1 MTAERAAG
9 ESYFDWAAR
18 LFDPAALAVKP
29 EALRGL
35 RVLDISVIIFGP
47 ATADFLGELGA
58 EVIKVEMPGGGDVTR
73 ILGHAGCFWKNVSVA
88 FFPQNHSKYHVGID
102 MHHADGQALIRKL
115 AACSD
120 ILVENF
126 KPGTTET
133 KWGLGYRQLREVNPR
148 LIYVANTG
156 FGQWGPFAEGR
167 ASYDGLAQAVSGL
180 TAISGFPGALPTKV
194 GNYLG
199 DWFGACMS
207 AMGALAALRWRDR
220 TGEGQFV
227 EMAQCEGLLRALD
240 WTWLYAGLTGR
251 DRPRT
256 GNRDPIHVPSG
267 IFRCRDG
274 YVAVVAGA
282 DGEFRGL
289 AAALDRPE
297 LADEARFRTAA
308 ARRAPAHADALDLLI
323 AAWCAGLE
331 RAEVAAAA
339 RAHGFAAAPVM
350 DGGDQY
356 RDAHFRA
363 RGSVWELDDPVY
375 GRVVDYGP
383 APKLSA
389 TPARHKWAGKP
400 VGWHNH
406 QVLKG
411 VLGLTDVEIADLERR
426 GVVGRWADRRGAKP
440 PDEWKGTPP
449 VL

>member
-1 MTAERAAG
+1 VT
-9 ESYFDWAAR
+9 ESYFDWAGR
-18 LFDPAALAVKP
+18 LFDPARLHTKP
-29 EALRGL
+29 EALRGI

-102 MHHADGQALIRKL
+102 MHHGEGQALIRKL
-115 AACSD
+115 ASRAD
-120 ILVENF
+120 VLVENF
-126 KPGTTET
+126 KPGTTEA
-133 KWGLGYRQLREVNPR
+133 KWGLGYRQLRELNPR
-148 LIYVANTG
+148 LIYVSNTG

-180 TAISGFPGALPTKV
+180 TAISGFEGAPPTKV

-199 DWFGACMS
+199 DWFGACLS

-227 EMAQCEGLLRALD
+227 EMAQCEGLVRALD

-251 DRPRT
+251 NRPKT
-256 GNRDPIHVPSG
+256 GNRDPVFVPSG
-267 IFRCRDG
+267 VFRCRDG

-282 DGEFRGL
+282 DPEFRGL
-289 AAALDRPE
+289 AAALGQSA
-297 LADEARFRTAA
+297 LADDARFRTAA
-308 ARRAPAHADALDLLI
+308 ARRDPAHADTLDRTI
-323 AAWCAGLE
+323 ADWCGIRS
-331 RAEVAAAA
+331 RADVESAA
-339 RAHGFAAAPVM
+339 RQHGFAAAPVM
-350 DGGDQY
+350 SGQDQY
-356 RDAHFRA
+356 HDPHFRA
-363 RGSVWELDDPVY
+363 RGSVVELDDPVY

-400 VGWHNH
+400 VGWHNAH
-406 QVLKG
+406 VLKG
-411 VLGLTDVEIADLERR
+411 LLGLSDVEIADLEAR
-426 GVVGRWADRRGAKP
+426 GVVGRWGEHRGARP
-440 PDEWKGTPP
+440 PEDWPGGALE
-449 VL
+449 L